1 MEIQVLAARIT
12 ELERAFQDL
21 SATVPG
27 LSVVIVGHVSV
38 DDSLVH
44 PVAGFEVRL
53 QQEQD
58 GPGVSLYVSVNYG
71 ELRSWPAAGGSAAKA
86 ARERFNVNLADEF
99 IWGDSV
105 FETADELAQD
115 LLGYMQ
121 FNFDAVAD
129 V

>member
-12 ELERAFQDL
+12 ELERAFHDL
-21 SATVPG
+21 SETVPG

-38 DDSLVH
+38 DDTLVH

-53 QQEQD
+53 QQKPD
-58 GPGVSLYVSVNYG
+58 GPGVALYVSVNYG
-71 ELRSWPAAGGSAAKA
+71 ELRSWRADNGNA
-86 ARERFNVNLADEF
+86 ARERFNVNLSDEF
-99 IWGDSV
+99 RWGDSI

-121 FNFDAVAD
+121 FNFDAAAEL
-129 V
+129 